1 MSSFPAQLSVV
12 FLGMTVLV
20 ANAARL
26 IANDNISAR
35 VDEILAA
42 GAERAEITVE
52 KVLRELAVL
61 GFSDIGKVVR
71 WRPEVIL
78 EEIKDEE
85 NPDQAARQVMVSRVM
100 VLDSATLAPE
110 ARLPVAEVSQTAN
123 GALRVKLHD
132 KHASLVSI
140 GKHLGMFV
148 DRVQIQE
155 RKQISAEPMSAEE
168 WKRQYVREG

>member
-71 WRPEVIL
+71 WRPEVVY
-78 EEIKDEE
+78 EEIEDED
-85 NPDQAARQVMVSRVM
+85 NPDKPPRQVLQSRVL
-100 VLDSATLAPE
+100 VLDSATLPPE
-110 ARLPVAEVSQTAN
+110 VR
-123 GALRVKLHD
+123 LRVRLYR
-132 KHASLVSI
+132 
-140 GKHLGMFV
+140 G
-148 DRVQIQE
+148 
-155 RKQISAEPMSAEE
+155 
-168 WKRQYVREG
+168 